1 MITKFFCIRKA
12 TVLAALLSLLSATP
26 SVAADSNWVI
36 ITQASTG
43 YHVACQVAATAVQI
57 RHGSKRTT
65 ITAQDDT
72 VLCDVTV
79 EAPPGEKVAVW
90 AESCYSVDDVIW
102 CGTVDV
108 IVQQPALWIPTA
120 FGG

>member
-1 MITKFFCIRKA
+1 MITKISRICK
-12 TVLAALLSLLSATP
+12 ALLSVVLPLLAVTQAVP
-26 SVAADSNWVI
+26 GGNWVI
-36 ITQASTG
+36 ITQAATG

-57 RHGSKRTT
+57 QHGGKRTT
-65 ITAQDDT
+65 VTAQDDT

-79 EAPPGEKVAVW
+79 DVPPGEKVAVW
-90 AESCYSVDDVIW
+90 AESCYSVDDIMW

-108 IVQQPALWIPTA
+108 VVQQPALWIPTA